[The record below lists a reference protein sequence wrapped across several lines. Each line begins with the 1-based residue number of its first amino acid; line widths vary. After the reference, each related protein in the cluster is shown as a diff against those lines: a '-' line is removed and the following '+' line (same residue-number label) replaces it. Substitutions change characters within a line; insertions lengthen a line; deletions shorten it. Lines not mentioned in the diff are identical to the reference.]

1 MIRTHTHDRNAEIR
15 GLARDMTRY
24 VDGDHRAFL
33 RVYDIVTPRMRSA
46 VRKLVRDEATT
57 DDLVQQALLKAHAAR
72 DRFEERPGD
81 PDATVIAWY
90 LAIAR
95 HVALDFLRAQGRAEK
110 RRVRARKD
118 QDPVIERV
126 ASGYDPLQL
135 QIDEETRD
143 AQIHAVRDAI
153 AELPESQRKVVELHK
168 LRGLAMKDVAERLGI
183 RSGAARV
190 RAHRA
195 YKSLQKSLEGTGFGV
210 APVAA

>member
-1 MIRTHTHDRNAEIR
+1 MNRTTTHDRNAEIR
-15 GLARDMTRY
+15 GLAQDMTRY
-24 VDGDHRAFL
+24 VDGDQQAFM
-33 RVYDIVTPRMRSA
+33 RVYGIITPRMRSA

-72 DRFEERPGD
+72 HRFEVRPGD

-110 RRVRARKD
+110 RRVRARVD
-118 QDPVIERV
+118 QDPIIERL
-126 ASGYDPLQL
+126 ASSYDPLQI
-135 QIDEETRD
+135 QIDEEIRD
-143 AQIHAVRDAI
+143 ANIHAVRDAI
-153 AELPESQRKVVELHK
+153 AELPETQRKVVELHK
-168 LRGLAMKDVAERLGI
+168 LGGLSMKDVADRLGI

-195 YKSLQKSLEGTGFGV
+195 YKTLHQNLATNGFGV